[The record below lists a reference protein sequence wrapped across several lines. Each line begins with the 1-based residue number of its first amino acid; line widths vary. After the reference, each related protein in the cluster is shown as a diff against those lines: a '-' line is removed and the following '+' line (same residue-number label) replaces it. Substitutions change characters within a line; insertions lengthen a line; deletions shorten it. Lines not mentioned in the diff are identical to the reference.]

1 MKRLN
6 LHFLIVF
13 LFNLFCYSQT
23 TVVDSVFEQELIN
36 LGIDTN
42 GVTGDILDVDAQSV
56 TVLNLS
62 GATNITDIT
71 GINAF
76 VNVTNLDLG
85 NNQVAVVEPTAL
97 TSLLHF
103 RTNANEV
110 LSSLDLT
117 QNTLLETFYLHGDFP
132 NEPPITQIDLS
143 QNVNLVS
150 IDGDFLDFVTDF
162 IFPTTSTSLTNISLR
177 YLSDPLIDVSAFP
190 NLEVFNIGGWRS
202 NVDIVLPATNTLR
215 DLRITSIEIPTID
228 LSVFTNLENLYLWG
242 TYVQNLI
249 LPNSN
254 AFTDIFVILH
264 DIQNPLDFS
273 VAPNLTDIDITS
285 NRDTPLVV
293 DLTQNPV
300 LEDLDLSRND
310 MNSIDLTQ
318 NLLLETLRLNV
329 NNFTNLDVTQNVL
342 LDRFDAYSNQLPN
355 VDLSQNTVLRY
366 LNLNDNL
373 IPNIDVTQNVELR
386 SISINNNLLTTTGF
400 ALTHN
405 IDLTSLDVSYN
416 QIESLDITQNVEL
429 FSFDL
434 SHNLFPGND
443 ILNQFSTIVANQG
456 RLRGRLI
463 ANNNLLEGPIPDF
476 YGLYDPTI
484 QTRRFELFINENR
497 FHFGDFEA
505 QHLGLVS
512 LLTTMSIGPSPD
524 VVMREY
530 WYAPQARVN
539 NIENFTVN
547 AGDDIT
553 LTTTVRGEQNHYVWF
568 KDGVV
573 IPDAPDAPEYT
584 ITNVNS
590 CDQAVYHSEIRS
602 DLVPFENANPPGT
615 GGKNL
620 LLRRN
625 NITLNV
631 VSPAETCS
639 SLVTPIAGSTNIPLN
654 QTIEWT
660 SNAGACGYI
669 LSIGTTSG
677 GTDIFTGDVED
688 VTSYNIGTNLPPNT
702 LVYVTITPY
711 FASGN
716 VLTCDNTADTFTT
729 SAIESPIV
737 CTALLPAYA
746 SATLPTYTNLEWS
759 PADFAIG
766 YFVTIGTTPS
776 GNDIYDMLDVG
787 NTTVFNPP
795 SDFMPGETYY
805 ITITPY
811 NGLGNATGCVNES
824 FMTESMGL
832 ACTNLTSPSSG
843 DMDVA
848 IDAILNWNSVTG
860 ATGYTLNVGTS
871 SGGTDIFS
879 GDVGNV
885 LTYDLPSSFPQNTE
899 IFVTVVPYNAT
910 VTAINCTE
918 ESFTTVLLP
927 PSCTTITSP
936 ANGATNIDINASF
949 VWDAVA
955 NASGYTLNV
964 GTTTGGA
971 ELFNGDIGNVTTY
984 TLSNELPQITEIFV
998 TVIPYNASGNA
1009 SGCNEISFTTELLV
1023 PDCTTTLLSPA
1034 ALTDVPITTNLQ
1046 WDTTAYTDGYI
1057 LTVGTTPGGNDI
1069 VDAEDVGNTNNYT
1082 FASNL
1087 PQGETIYVN
1096 IIPYNA
1102 IGNAINCAEYS
1113 FVTEI
1118 LPVGCSSIISPA
1130 QSEINVALDAIIT
1143 WSAAENA
1150 NNYEVL
1156 IGTGLPGASNIFS
1169 GIVGNVTSLNLPN
1182 DLPSNEEI
1190 LVQIQAFNDI
1200 TGAQGCVNAFSFTTT
1215 EVIPDCTNLIV
1226 PIDGSTD
1233 ISITTGLQWDAVTNA
1248 TGYIVNVGTQPDGT
1262 DIVNAVDVG
1271 NVTTY
1276 NFPSDLPQNTEIF
1289 VSIHPYNSAGVNM
1302 FCVGPSFTTELLIPE
1317 CATIS
1322 LPMNG
1327 AIDVAVNTEI
1337 SWNSVLYADGYI
1349 LNIGTSTG
1357 VTDVVDN
1364 LDVGNSTSITLSED
1378 LPSETTLYLTII
1390 PYNSEGEAIG
1400 CNEIVFET
1408 EVIIPE
1414 CTEMISPVNNVE
1426 DVSVTTSISWD
1437 MINNADGYVLSIE
1450 TEDLDTIVDGV
1461 DVGNTTTFNPN
1472 TELPDN
1478 TVIFVNITPY
1488 NEAGNA
1494 LDCFTFQFTTENRQI
1509 IIPKF
1514 FTPNNDSNHDY
1525 WRVEDPQ
1532 NEIKRIYIF
1541 DRFGKLLKT
1550 LSPTSVGWDGQFNGT
1565 PLPNSDYWFQIERF
1579 AGVNIT
1585 GHFTLKR

>member
-1 MKRLN
+1 MKRFYL
-6 LHFLIVF
+6 LFQIAF
-13 LFNLFCYSQT
+13 LFNVFSYSQT
-23 TVVDSVFEQELIN
+23 TVVDPVFEQELIN

-62 GATNITDIT
+62 GTTNITDIT

-76 VNVTNLDLG
+76 VNVTDLDLG
-85 NNQVAVVEPTAL
+85 NNLIANIAPTAL
-97 TSLLHF
+97 TGLVNF
-103 RTNANEV
+103 RTNDNSALANI
-110 LSSLDLT
+110 DLT
-117 QNTLLETFYLHGDFP
+117 QNILLETFFAHGDFP
-132 NEPPITQIDLS
+132 GTPPPITQIDLS
-143 QNVNLVS
+143 QNINLVS
-150 IDGDFLDFVTDF
+150 INGDFLDNVTDF
-162 IFPTTSTSLTNISLR
+162 IFPVTPTLIDIFLR
-177 YLSDPLIDVSAFP
+177 YLADTTIDVSGMT
-190 NLEVFNIGGWRS
+190 NLESFRIGGWRS

-254 AFTDIFVILH
+254 AFTDIFIILH

-318 NLLLETLRLNV
+318 NSLLETLRLNV

-342 LDRFDAYSNQLPN
+342 LNRFEAYTNQLPG

-366 LNLNDNL
+366 LNLNSNL
-373 IPNIDVTQNVELR
+373 IPNIDVTQNVELLTM
-386 SISINNNLLTTTGF
+386 SINNNLLTTTGF
-400 ALTHN
+400 
-405 IDLTSLDVSYN
+405 DLTQNIELISLDVSYN
-416 QIESLDITQNVEL
+416 QIESLDITQNVDL
-429 FSFDL
+429 NSFNL

-443 ILNQFSTIVANQG
+443 ILNQFANIVANQG
-456 RLRGRLI
+456 RLSGRLI
-463 ANNNLLEGPIPDF
+463 ANNNFLEGPIPDF

-512 LLTTMSIGPSPD
+512 LLTTISIGPSPD

-625 NITLNV
+625 DITLNII
-631 VSPAETCS
+631 SPAETCS

-716 VLTCDNTADTFTT
+716 VLTCDNTTDTFTT
-729 SAIESPIV
+729 SAIESPTI

-759 PADFAIG
+759 PADFATG
-766 YFVTIGTTPS
+766 YFVTIGTTPG
-776 GNDIYDMLDVG
+776 GNDVYDMLDVG

-848 IDAILNWNSVTG
+848 VDAILNWNSVTG

-910 VTAINCTE
+910 ETAINCAE

-971 ELFNGDIGNVTTY
+971 ELFNGDVGNVTTY
-984 TLSNELPQITEIFV
+984 TLSNELPQNTEIFV
-998 TVIPYNASGNA
+998 TVIPYNTSGNA
-1009 SGCNEISFTTELLV
+1009 SGCNEISFTTELLI

-1057 LTVGTTPGGNDI
+1057 LTVGTTPGGNNI

-1082 FASNL
+1082 FVSDL
-1087 PQGETIYVN
+1087 PQGETIYVS
-1096 IIPYNA
+1096 ITPYNA
-1102 IGNAINCAEYS
+1102 IGNAVNCSAYS
-1113 FVTEI
+1113 FTTEI
-1118 LPVGCSSIISPA
+1118 LPIGCTNMSFPVYDAVNVPLDTSISWPPSANTTGYQISLGTA
-1130 QSEINVALDAIIT
+1130 TGLDDIVALTD
-1143 WSAAENA
+1143 
-1150 NNYEVL
+1150 
-1156 IGTGLPGASNIFS
+1156 
-1169 GIVGNVTSLNLPN
+1169 VGNVTTFTPASP
-1182 DLPSNEEI
+1182 LPSNTTI
-1190 LVQIQAFNDI
+1190 YVTIISYNDF
-1200 TGAQGCVNAFSFTTT
+1200 GDSLACGDDRFTTT
-1215 EVIPDCTNLIV
+1215 EVIPECTNLVV

-1233 ISITTGLQWDAVTNA
+1233 VSITTGLEWGSVSNA

-1276 NFPSDLPQNTEIF
+1276 NFPADLPQNTEIF

-1317 CATIS
+1317 CAIIS
-1322 LPMNG
+1322 APMNG
-1327 AIDVAVNTEI
+1327 AINVAVNTEI

-1357 VTDVVDN
+1357 ATDVVDN
-1364 LDVGNSTSITLSED
+1364 LDVGNGTSITLSED

-1408 EVIIPE
+1408 EVIIPK
-1414 CTEMISPVNNVE
+1414 CTEMISPADNAE
-1426 DVSVTTSISWD
+1426 DVLVTTSISWD
-1437 MINNADGYVLSIE
+1437 MINNADGYILSIE

-1461 DVGNTTTFNPN
+1461 DVGNTTTFNPS

-1478 TVIFVNITPY
+1478 TLIFVNITPY

-1550 LSPTSVGWDGQFNGT
+1550 LSSTSVGWDGQFNGT
-1565 PLPNSDYWFQIERF
+1565 PLPNSDYWYQIERF
-1579 AGVNIT
+1579 EGSNLT